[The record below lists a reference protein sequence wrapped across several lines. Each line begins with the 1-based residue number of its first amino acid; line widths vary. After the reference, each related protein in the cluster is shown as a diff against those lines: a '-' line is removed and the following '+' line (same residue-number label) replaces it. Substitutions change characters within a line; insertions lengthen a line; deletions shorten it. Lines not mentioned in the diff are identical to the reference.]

1 ARWTRSRTASRNA
14 PASARPNSSAKN
26 ACNATARRGRM
37 IRFLIAALFAAY
49 NLVPLYGIRHWGWDA
64 FQLLILYWTETL
76 ILAAWT
82 MVRIA
87 RLPEERLGTMTV
99 NGKVVKATH
108 RMMVGFFSLH
118 AGMFVA
124 VHLLFLC
131 LLFSGD
137 WFERLHGFGDFFHTF
152 FIASG

>member
-1 ARWTRSRTASRNA
+1 
-14 PASARPNSSAKN
+14 
-26 ACNATARRGRM
+26 
-37 IRFLIAALFAAY
+37 
-49 NLVPLYGIRHWGWDA
+49 GIRYWGWDA

-87 RLPEERLGTMTV
+87 RLPEDRLGTMTV
-99 NGKVVKATH
+99 NGKVVNATH

-124 VHLLFLC
+124 AHLLFLC
-131 LLFSGD
+131 LLFSGV
-137 WFERLHGFGDFFHTF
+137 WLRRLRGVGFFFPPFSVPSGGGVAVLAARVLGGGGARRGGVPSQAARATQRGAGGAPAYTF
-152 FIASG
+152 TSGSGANEK